1 MINARRLK
9 ALIIKEF
16 YQIIRDPSS
25 ILISLVL
32 PAILLFIYGYGIS
45 LDYKH
50 LKIGLVLEDTAPDVQ
65 SFAKALT
72 DSSYF
77 SVDIGRHQRD
87 FDKKLVDGSVR
98 GIVVVPSYFSSFRQ
112 RTDLIAPIQV
122 IADGSEPN
130 TANFVQNYVQGA
142 FQNWLVQEIISS
154 RWAPWETI
162 RLEPRFWFNEEL
174 ESRNF
179 LIPGSIALI
188 MTLIGTLL
196 TSLVVAREWE
206 RGTMEALM
214 ATPVTI
220 AELVLGKLIS
230 YFMLGMIS
238 FFFSAAI
245 ALFFYDIPLRG
256 SWILL
261 TLCSM
266 VFLWAALGMGL
277 LISTTSKNQFV
288 ASQAAI
294 ISGFLPA
301 FMLSGFIFEISSMP
315 QPIQWLTYLIPA
327 KYFVSCLQTIFLAG
341 TVGKLIAYNL
351 AAMACIGLLLFLYT
365 ARITVKRLD

>member
-1 MINARRLK
+1 MRRLK
-9 ALIIKEF
+9 ALVLKEF

-50 LKIGLVLEDTAPDVQ
+50 LKIGLVLEDTAPDAQ
-65 SFAKALT
+65 SFAKALI
-72 DSSYF
+72 DSEYF
-77 SVDIGRHQRD
+77 SVKIGRNRND
-87 FDKKLVDGSVR
+87 FDQELVNGTIR

-112 RTDLIAPIQV
+112 RSDQIAPIQV

-142 FQNWLVQEIISS
+142 FQNWLVQEKISS
-154 RWAPWETI
+154 DWTNYSI
-162 RLEPRFWFNEEL
+162 VNLQPRYWFNEQL

-179 LIPGSIALI
+179 LIPGSLALI

-206 RGTMEALM
+206 RGTMESLM

-220 AELVLGKLIS
+220 VELVLGKLLS
-230 YFMLGMIS
+230 YFILGMIS
-238 FFFSAAI
+238 FAFSTAI
-245 ALFFYDIPLRG
+245 ALFLFEVPLRG
-256 SWILL
+256 SWLLL
-261 TLCSM
+261 TLSTM
-266 VFLWAALGMGL
+266 VFLWTALGLGL

-288 ASQAAI
+288 ASQAAL
-294 ISGFLPA
+294 ISAFLPA

-315 QPIQWLTYLIPA
+315 LPIRWMTAIIPA

-341 TVGKLIAYNL
+341 NVWR
-351 AAMACIGLLLFLYT
+351 LLLYNMAMMAVLGVAIFLYT
-365 ARITVKRLD
+365 AHKTVKRLD